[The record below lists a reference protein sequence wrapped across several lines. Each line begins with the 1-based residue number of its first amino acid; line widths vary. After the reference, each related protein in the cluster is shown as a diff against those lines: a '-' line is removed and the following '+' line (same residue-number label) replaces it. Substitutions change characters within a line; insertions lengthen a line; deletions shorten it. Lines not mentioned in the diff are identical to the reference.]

1 MNVLFIC
8 SRNLWRS
15 ATAETIFKGRCGHHV
30 LSAGTA
36 ASARTKVSA
45 KLLLW
50 ADVIYVMEHKHK
62 KILFERFRNEIQHK
76 QLEVLDIPD
85 EYQYMDE
92 ELIEILET
100 QLSNDAINEEDKPYE
115 K

>member
-1 MNVLFIC
+1 MNILFIC

-15 ATAETIFKGRCGHHV
+15 ATAETIFKGRGGHHV

-50 ADVIYVMEHKHK
+50 ADLIYVMEHKHK
-62 KILFERFRNEIQHK
+62 KILQERFRNEIQGK

-85 EYQYMDE
+85 DYQYMDE
-92 ELIEILET
+92 ELVDMLEVMV
-100 QLSNDAINEEDKPYE
+100 NID
-115 K
+115 